1 MAMARIKPQAVRR
14 SRRPAMSPAARQAM
28 QLAALAL
35 TDAVPPLLGDEA
47 LAERERYRREDE
59 ARRSAQG
66 LLPLGGCS

>member
-1 MAMARIKPQAVRR
+1 MTRSNRVSLAAKGRR
-14 SRRPAMSPAARQAM
+14 RVTAAAAQAM
-28 QLAALAL
+28 RLAELAL
-35 TDAVPPLLGDEA
+35 TDAVPPLLGDDA